1 MHSKLLGAKALQG
14 GAAVRWLSWLMGFG
28 HELSRG
34 HHIES
39 LIDSGVLMPCVVLLV
54 GGPWS
59 ERIW

>member
-14 GAAVRWLSWLMGFG
+14 GAAVRWLSWLLGFG

-54 GGPWS
+54 GGS
-59 ERIW
+59 F